1 MKHQENLR
9 SKRGHEMSPVG
20 AGHVLSL
27 DQEAGYTGTFSL
39 GKIHQA
45 EHLCALLC
53 ILYFNNF
60 FLFK

>member
-1 MKHQENLR
+1 MR
-9 SKRGHEMSPVG
+9 SVG

-45 EHLCALLC
+45 VHSCALFC

>member
-1 MKHQENLR
+1 M
-9 SKRGHEMSPVG
+9 GWAPVG

-27 DQEAGYTGTFSL
+27 DEEADYTGTFSL

-45 EHLCALLC
+45 VHLLHFSVCVLH
-53 ILYFNNF
+53 FNIF